1 MLMNSGPADPTLTV
15 ALDSLASI
23 AGPAGTDR
31 LVRWL
36 ATNGVAITL
45 WVLAA
50 ALIIRFVNWMLRRYS
65 HRIDREFEGSDLIVR
80 TERTKHQQAMVEVT
94 GWAVVGLVVVVAG
107 VQVLM
112 LLGVPLT
119 SLVGPGAILGAA
131 LGFGAQRVV
140 QDLLAGF
147 FIVTEKQYGY
157 GDVVELAVQGNA
169 DLAHGTVED
178 VTLRVTKLRTSDGEV
193 VTVPNGQIVKSTNL
207 SKDWA
212 RAVVDVPIPADADIA
227 TVNEI
232 LTRVGEEFYNDRQL
246 HKLLL
251 DAPAPLGVTNLELDS
266 MTVRM
271 VARTLPGKQFEISRA
286 LRARIIRALARA
298 GITIAPGRDVLSAS
312 TPPTGLIGVEGRSD
326 EGRGSDG
333 RDDE

>member
-1 MLMNSGPADPTLTV
+1 MPMRNG
-15 ALDSLASI
+15 SLAATGERLASFS
-23 AGPAGTDR
+23 GPAGTDR

-36 ATNGVAITL
+36 ATNGVQIVL

-50 ALIIRFVNWMLRRYS
+50 ALIIRFVNWGLARYAQ
-65 HRIDREFEGSDLIVR
+65 RIDREFEGSDLIVR
-80 TERTKHQQAMVEVT
+80 TETTKHRRALVEVV
-94 GWAVVGLVVVVAG
+94 GWTVIGIVVLVAG
-107 VQVLM
+107 LQVLM
-112 LLGVPLT
+112 ALGLPVT
-119 SLVGPGAILGAA
+119 SLVGPGAVLGAA

-157 GDVVELAVQGNA
+157 GDVVELTLTGGSDAT
-169 DLAHGTVED
+169 GTVED
-178 VTLRVTKLRTSDGEV
+178 VNLRVTKLRASDGEV

-212 RAVVDVPIPADADIA
+212 RAVVDIPIPAEADIGQ
-227 TVNEI
+227 VNEI
-232 LTRVGEEFYNDRQL
+232 LGRVGAEFFSDRNM
-246 HKLLL
+246 HRLLL
-251 DAPAPLGVTNLELDS
+251 DAPAPLGVTDLELDS

-298 GITIAPGRDVLSAS
+298 GITIAPGRDVLSGS
-312 TPPTGLIGVEGRSD
+312 TPPTGLEPS
-326 EGRGSDG
+326 ETRGDA
-333 RDDE
+333 

>member
-1 MLMNSGPADPTLTV
+1 MPMGNG
-15 ALDSLASI
+15 SLAQ
-23 AGPAGTDR
+23 AGERLAGFTGPAGADR

-36 ATNGVAITL
+36 LTNGVEIVL
-45 WVLAA
+45 WILAA
-50 ALIIRFVNWMLRRYS
+50 ALVIRFVNWALVRYA
-65 HRIDREFEGSDLIVR
+65 RKIDEEFAGSDLIVA
-80 TERTKHQQAMVEVT
+80 TERTKHRRALVQVI
-94 GWAVVGLVVVVAG
+94 GWSVIGVAVLVAG
-107 VQVLM
+107 LQVLLAM
-112 LLGVPLT
+112 GLPVT
-119 SLVGPGAILGAA
+119 SLVGPGAVLGAA
-131 LGFGAQRVV
+131 LGFGAQRIV

-157 GDVVELAVQGNA
+157 GDVVELSLTGGSEAA
-169 DLAHGTVED
+169 GTVED

-212 RAVVDVPIPADADIA
+212 RAVVDIPIPADADIA
-227 TVNEI
+227 QVNEI
-232 LTRVGEEFYNDRQL
+232 LARVGTEFFNDRSM

-251 DAPAPLGVTNLELDS
+251 DAPAPLGVTDLELDS

-298 GITIAPGRDVLSAS
+298 GITIAPGRDVVSAS
-312 TPPTGLIGVEGRSD
+312 TPPTGLEPTETRGD
-326 EGRGSDG
+326 E
-333 RDDE
+333 

>member
-1 MLMNSGPADPTLTV
+1 MPMGSGSVIATQDV
-15 ALDSLASI
+15 LANLS
-23 AGPAGTDR
+23 APAGTSR
-31 LVRWL
+31 LIRWF
-36 ATNGVAITL
+36 ATNGVEIAL

-50 ALIIRFVNWMLRRYS
+50 AIIIRFVNWALARYEKK
-65 HRIDREFEGSDLIVR
+65 IDREFDGSDLIVR
-80 TERTKHQQAMVEVT
+80 TESTKHRRALLQVLAWT
-94 GWAVVGLVVVVAG
+94 TIGIVVLVAG
-107 VQVLM
+107 LQILM
-112 LLGVPLT
+112 CFGLPVT
-119 SLVGPGAILGAA
+119 SLVGPGAVVGAA

-147 FIVTEKQYGY
+147 FIVTERQYGY
-157 GDVVELAVQGNA
+157 GDVVELALTGGSVA
-169 DLAHGTVED
+169 EGTVED
-178 VTLRVTKLRTSDGEV
+178 VNLRVTKLRTSDGEV

-212 RAVVDVPIPADADIA
+212 RAVVDIPIPAEADIGE
-227 TVNEI
+227 VNEI
-232 LTRVGEEFYNDRQL
+232 LARVGTDFFNDRHM

-298 GITIAPGRDVLSAS
+298 GITIAPGRDVVSAS
-312 TPPTGLIGVEGRSD
+312 TPPTGLDVEQGH
-326 EGRGSDG
+326 G
-333 RDDE
+333 DD